1 MTARRLWGKTL
12 GTMIALGMAFPLVA
26 SSQEPESAPCTQFAQ
41 ALLAMMKDHQGVVF
55 KTGSTDQID
64 PAAALAIARPAGV
77 ESVTIGF
84 ESVSSDVETFCS
96 AFVQQFRN
104 AAGESALLEAASPP
118 PASQDAEGFDPPEVL
133 HKVEAEYTA
142 EAREE
147 RIQGVVILRLQI
159 DEAGGVTDAEVLKGL
174 PLGLSEA
181 AVAAARQWRFGPAT
195 RDGEPVAAQRNVV
208 VEFRL

>member
-1 MTARRLWGKTL
+1 MIARQLRGKTL

-26 SSQEPESAPCTQFAQ
+26 SSQEPEPAPCTQFAQ
-41 ALLAMMKDHQGVVF
+41 ALLAMMKDHQGVVL
-55 KTGSTDQID
+55 KTGSTDPID
-64 PAAALAIARPAGV
+64 PAAALSTARPARV
-77 ESVTIGF
+77 EPVTIDL
-84 ESVSSDVETFCS
+84 ESDGSDVEAFCR
-96 AFVQQFRN
+96 AFVQQVQR
-104 AAGESALLEAASPP
+104 AESESTLFEGASPS
-118 PASQDAEGFDPPEVL
+118 PASQDGEDFDPPEVL
-133 HKVEAEYTA
+133 LRVEAEYTA

-159 DEAGGVTDAEVLKGL
+159 DEAGSVTDAEVLKGL

-181 AVAAARQWRFGPAT
+181 AVAAARQWRFDPAT